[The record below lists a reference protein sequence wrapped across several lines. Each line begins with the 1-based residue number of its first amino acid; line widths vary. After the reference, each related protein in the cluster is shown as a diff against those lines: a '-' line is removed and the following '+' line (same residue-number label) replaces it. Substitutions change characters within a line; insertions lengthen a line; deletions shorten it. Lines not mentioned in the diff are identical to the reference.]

1 MRRVPVYKE
10 MPVTAKATQKSNF
23 LGGSQMRRVVGRPT
37 PRVEGELKVTGKALY
52 CADLNLP
59 GTLWG
64 KVLRSPISYG
74 RIKSIDISKARQ
86 VRGVKAVITGQDVTG
101 LRIGRCIY
109 DTPVLAD
116 GLVRFIGE
124 KVAAVAAETE
134 EAAEQ
139 ALDLIEVEYDEMEAL
154 FDPVEAAKPDAP
166 VLHPDLLS
174 YKGLP
179 VPVEK
184 LSNVFAYLQWGKGD
198 IVSGF
203 KQADLIVEN
212 TFTTQVTHQSYLEPH
227 ACVVKA
233 DSSGGAEVWAC
244 SKTPFAVRTQLSNC
258 IGVAKEKLVF
268 HPMHIGGDFGGK
280 GGFMDVPACYFLSLK
295 SGQPVKMVMDYSEE
309 LVAGN
314 PRHPSII
321 KVKTGVKKNGLIVAH
336 HMDFLFDSGAYG
348 SMKPAGYLIGA
359 QTCAGPYKIFNCLI
373 EERLVYT
380 NKVPCGHMRAPGD
393 PQGFF
398 ANESQMDM
406 VARKLDMDPAEFKGK
421 NMLHD
426 GDETP
431 IGGHISHIRGVEALE
446 KAIQLS
452 GYLKPKPK
460 NVGRGLSFSEW
471 SPSGGEGNVFVI
483 IDEEGTVKVSTPVVD
498 QGAGV
503 LTVIVEVVGEELQ
516 VPADKIE
523 LTQLDSSVVPS
534 DGGVGGSRATRVYG
548 NAAYEAGTKAK
559 AEILAVVAEKLA
571 AKPEELEL
579 NNGRVVH
586 SESKRKMSFAQ
597 IVKAKGSPI
606 KVKGYYKSAEKAH
619 DASISAQIA
628 EVHVDMETGQ
638 VTLQQMTSAHT
649 TGKVINPLMHQ
660 GQIDGGVVFGLG
672 YALTEEVMFDGG
684 RVTTT
689 NFGEFKIPNIRD
701 IPPLKTAVMETVPG
715 GPGPYNSLAIGEV
728 ANTPTAAAVANA
740 VADACGVR
748 ITDLPVTA
756 EKVYEALKNRH

>member
-1 MRRVPVYKE
+1 M
-10 MPVTAKATQKSNF
+10 T
-23 LGGSQMRRVVGRPT
+23 RVVGRPT

-52 CADLNLP
+52 SADLNLP
-59 GTLWG
+59 DTLWG
-64 KVLRSPISYG
+64 KVLRSPIPYG
-74 RIKSIDISKARQ
+74 RIKSIDVSKAWQ
-86 VRGVKAVITGQDVTG
+86 VPGVKAVITGQDVTG

-116 GLVRFIGE
+116 GVVRFICE

-134 EAAEQ
+134 EAAEK
-139 ALDLIEVEYDEMEAL
+139 ALDLIEVEYDELEPL
-154 FDPVEAAKPDAP
+154 FDPVQAAKPDAP

-184 LSNVFAYLQWGKGD
+184 LSNVFAYIKWGKGD
-198 IVSGF
+198 IIAGF

-233 DSSGGAEVWAC
+233 DPSGGAEVWSC

-258 IGVAKEKLVF
+258 IGVPKEKLIF
-268 HPMHIGGDFGGK
+268 HPVHIGGDFGGK
-280 GGFMDVPACYFLSLK
+280 GGFMDVATCYFLSLK

-321 KVKTGVKKNGLIVAH
+321 KVKTGVKKNGTIVAH
-336 HMDFLFDSGAYG
+336 HLDFVFDSGGYA

-359 QTCAGPYKIFNCLI
+359 STCAGPYKIANCLI
-373 EERLVYT
+373 EERMVYT
-380 NKVPCGHMRAPGD
+380 NKIPCGHMRAPGD

-398 ANESQMDM
+398 ANESQMDI
-406 VARKLDMDPAEFKGK
+406 VARKLGMDPAEFKRK
-421 NMLHD
+421 NMLQD

-431 IGGHISHIRGVEALE
+431 TGGHISHIRGVEALN
-446 KAIQLS
+446 KAMELS
-452 GYLKPKPK
+452 GYKKAKPK

-471 SPSGGEGNVFVI
+471 SPSGGEGNVFVK
-483 IDEEGTVKVSTPVVD
+483 IDDDGKVKVSSPVVD

-503 LTVIVEVVGEELQ
+503 LTVIVECVGQELG
-516 VPADKIE
+516 VPADDIE
-523 LTQLDSSVVPS
+523 LQQLDSTAVPS

-548 NAAYEAGTKAK
+548 NAAYEAGVSARN
-559 AEILAVVAEKLA
+559 ELFNVVAQRMEM
-571 AKPEELEL
+571 KPEELSL
-579 NNGRVVH
+579 GDGFVVH
-586 SESKRKMSFAQ
+586 KPTKRRMRFAEV
-597 IVKAKGSPI
+597 VKAKGSPI
-606 KVKGYYKSAEKAH
+606 SVKGYYKSSEKAH
-619 DASISAQIA
+619 DASVSAQIA
-628 EVHVDMETGQ
+628 EVQIDPETGQ
-638 VTLQQMTSAHT
+638 VTLRKMISAHT

-672 YALTEEVMFDGG
+672 YALQEEVIFDGG
-684 RVTTT
+684 KILTT

-701 IPPLKTAVMETVPG
+701 IPPLKTAVMESVPH

-728 ANTPTAAAVANA
+728 ANVPVAAAVANA
-740 VADACGVR
+740 VEDACGVR

-756 EKVYEALKNRH
+756 EKVYAALKSKGQSRV

>member
-1 MRRVPVYKE
+1 M
-10 MPVTAKATQKSNF
+10 TQ
-23 LGGSQMRRVVGRPT
+23 VVGRPT
-37 PRVEGELKVTGKALY
+37 PRVEGQLKVTGKALY
-52 CADLNLP
+52 SADLNLP

-74 RIKSIDISKARQ
+74 RIKKIDTTKARQ
-86 VRGVKAVITGQDVTG
+86 VPGVKAIITGEHVTG

-116 GLVRFIGE
+116 GIVRFIGE

-139 ALDLIEVEYDEMEAL
+139 AVDLIEAEYEQLEPL
-154 FDPVEAAKPDAP
+154 LDPVEAAKPDAP

-184 LSNVFAYLQWGKGD
+184 LSNVFAYLRWGKGD
-198 IVSGF
+198 IEAGF
-203 KQADLIVEN
+203 READLVVEN
-212 TFTTQVTHQSYLEPH
+212 TFRTQVTHQSYLEPH

-233 DSSGGAEVWAC
+233 EPSGGAEVWSC
-244 SKTPFAVRTQLSNC
+244 SKTPFAVRTQLANC
-258 IGVAKEKLVF
+258 IGIDKEKLVF
-268 HPMHIGGDFGGK
+268 HPTHIGGDFGGK

-295 SGQPVKMVMDYSEE
+295 SGQPVKMVMDYGEE
-309 LVAGN
+309 LTAGN

-321 KVKTGVKKNGLIVAH
+321 KVKTGVKKNGEIVAH

-359 QTCAGPYKIFNCLI
+359 QTCAGPYKIANCLI
-373 EERLVYT
+373 EERIVYT

-398 ANESQMDM
+398 ANESQMDI
-406 VARKLDMDPAEFKGK
+406 VARKLGMDPVKFKRK

-446 KAIQLS
+446 KAIELS
-452 GYLKPKPK
+452 GYDKPKPK

-471 SPSGGEGNVFVI
+471 SPSGGEGNVFVTI
-483 IDEEGTVKVSTPVVD
+483 EEDGQVKVSSPVVD

-503 LTVIVEVVGEELQ
+503 LTVIVEVVGEELK
-516 VPADKIE
+516 VPADEIALK
-523 LTQLDSSVVPS
+523 QLDSSVVPS

-548 NAAYEAGTKAK
+548 NASYDAGTKAR
-559 AEILAVVAEKLA
+559 AEIVAVAAEKLA
-571 AKPEELEL
+571 VKPEELEL
-579 NNGRVVH
+579 ANGAVIHRP
-586 SESKRKMSFAQ
+586 SKRKMSFADV
-597 IVKAKGSPI
+597 VKAKGSPI

-619 DASISAQIA
+619 DASVSAQIA
-628 EVHVDMETGQ
+628 EVHVDPETGQ
-638 VTLQQMTSAHT
+638 ITLRQMVSAHT

-672 YALTEEVMFDGG
+672 YALTEEVLFDGG
-684 RVTTT
+684 RVTTS
-689 NFGEFKIPNIRD
+689 NFGEFKIPNIMD
-701 IPPLKTAVMETVPG
+701 IPPLKTAVMENVPH

-748 ITDLPVTA
+748 ITDLPVTS
-756 EKVYEALKNRH
+756 EKVYDALKSKG

>member
-1 MRRVPVYKE
+1 M
-10 MPVTAKATQKSNF
+10 M
-23 LGGSQMRRVVGRPT
+23 RVVGRPT

-52 CADLNLP
+52 SADLNLP

-64 KVLRSPISYG
+64 KVLRSPIPYG
-74 RIKSIDISKARQ
+74 RIKSIDIGKARQ
-86 VRGVKAVITGQDVTG
+86 APGVKAVITGQDVTG

-116 GLVRFIGE
+116 GVVRFIGE

-139 ALDLIEVEYDEMEAL
+139 ALDLIEVEYDELEPL

-184 LSNVFAYLQWGKGD
+184 LSNVFAYLKWGKGD
-198 IVSGF
+198 IVAGF

-233 DSSGGAEVWAC
+233 DASGSAEVWSC

-314 PRHPSII
+314 PRHPAII

-373 EERLVYT
+373 EETLVYT

-398 ANESQMDM
+398 ANESQMDI

-452 GYLKPKPK
+452 GYLKPKAK

-471 SPSGGEGNVFVI
+471 SPSGGEGNVFVT

-516 VPADKIE
+516 VPADEIE

-548 NAAYEAGTKAK
+548 NAAYEAGTKAR

-579 NNGRVVH
+579 NNSRVVH
-586 SESKRKMSFAQ
+586 RESKRKMSFAQ

-619 DASISAQIA
+619 EASISAQIA
-628 EVHVDMETGQ
+628 EVHVDTETGQ

-689 NFGEFKIPNIRD
+689 NFGEFKIPNIQD
-701 IPPLKTAVMETVPG
+701 IPPLKTAVMETVPH